1 MTRTFILIRRKYIR
15 WFHTG
20 LLLIGTLF
28 QIPPISQLLSVSF
41 GINVDAI
48 WKVGIAIVIGDLSWI
63 VAGLRDSKTHG
74 TTTIFDKQVNIYH
87 KLQDFASSQ
96 YVSEV
101 KLFQYSGRL
110 TQSLVRDFLRN
121 KISVKLYIQH
131 PSLNISI
138 DGKLLNDQQIYI
150 ENTIQSLERDC
161 HGKSSWGNLEIYG
174 LGVPVSIRAAVI
186 GTEVIAFSTFAYTRE
201 NETVTLLD
209 GDEMPG
215 TLIYRDSL
223 GFKYAYDFLRQLET
237 LPKSTLLKI
246 EKGQVVQRASQIQ
259 GESIE

>member
-1 MTRTFILIRRKYIR
+1 
-15 WFHTG
+15 
-20 LLLIGTLF
+20 
-28 QIPPISQLLSVSF
+28 
-41 GINVDAI
+41 
-48 WKVGIAIVIGDLSWI
+48 
-63 VAGLRDSKTHG
+63 
-74 TTTIFDKQVNIYH
+74 
-87 KLQDFASSQ
+87 
-96 YVSEV
+96 
-101 KLFQYSGRL
+101 
-110 TQSLVRDFLRN
+110 
-121 KISVKLYIQH
+121 
-131 PSLNISI
+131 
-138 DGKLLNDQQIYI
+138 LLNDQQIYI